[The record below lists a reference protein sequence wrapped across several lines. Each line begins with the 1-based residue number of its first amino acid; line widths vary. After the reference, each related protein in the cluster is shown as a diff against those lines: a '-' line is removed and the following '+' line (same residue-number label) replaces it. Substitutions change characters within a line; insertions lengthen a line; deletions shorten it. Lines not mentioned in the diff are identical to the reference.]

1 MSREAVAHWAL
12 MGGLIATPLA
22 ILSGINSTPSDS
34 ISDPLLANKVILS
47 MSSAGIALGL
57 LINRKRGAEVDMKH
71 SSFGLIAVG
80 LMLTTAGIGGEY
92 SRGET
97 LLFLV
102 PKDLVL
108 IFPMWASI
116 ILIILGI
123 TMISKSA
130 IEHRV

>member
-1 MSREAVAHWAL
+1 
-12 MGGLIATPLA
+12 
-22 ILSGINSTPSDS
+22 
-34 ISDPLLANKVILS
+34 
-47 MSSAGIALGL
+47 
-57 LINRKRGAEVDMKH
+57 MKH